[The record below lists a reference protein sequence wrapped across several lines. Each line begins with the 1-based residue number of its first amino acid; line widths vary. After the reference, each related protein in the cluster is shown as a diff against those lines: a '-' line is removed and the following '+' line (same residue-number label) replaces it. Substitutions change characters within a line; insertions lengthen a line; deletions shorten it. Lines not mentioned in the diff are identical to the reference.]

1 MKEKPGKDSR
11 KMKILIVPGVD
22 WFTALE
28 NRVHHLARVWR
39 KKHELHIIH
48 FPIGGAPLRGNEG
61 DVIHRLSTAH
71 TSGLLTYYIINFL
84 PQIVQ
89 ILRIAKKERIDI
101 VITTNLSAG
110 TAAIIVSK
118 ILGIPA
124 IFDYCDYLPAFS
136 RYAGKSAVLQPFL
149 RKVGELLTF
158 LNLRVADATVAIG
171 RRLMEHARG
180 HSRLFVEI
188 PNGVDAS
195 RFPPDDKWAPGPFP
209 TLGYVGIME
218 FFVDLPSAVRSLK
231 SLQGSK
237 LIIVGDGRER
247 QRVAALSRDLGLEGR
262 VEFVGR
268 VPYEQVARWI
278 KSMDICLL
286 PFESSELTE
295 AAIPLKIHEYAA
307 CRRPI
312 ISSPLFE
319 VVRMYGDLLEYATGP
334 EEISSKVR
342 QIVTQ
347 RKTSLKRIRKAYLR
361 STMTYGWERF
371 GKRYEEVFLRV
382 SEGQGGKGGP

>member
-1 MKEKPGKDSR
+1 
-11 KMKILIVPGVD
+11 MKILIVPGID

-28 NRVHHLARVWR
+28 NRVHHLARTWR
-39 KKHELHIIH
+39 EKHELHIIH
-48 FPIGGAPLRGNEG
+48 FPLGGKPLRGNEG
-61 DVIHRLSTAH
+61 DVIHRLSTAR
-71 TSGLLTYYIINFL
+71 TGGLLTYYITNFL
-84 PQIVQ
+84 PQMVQ
-89 ILRIAKKERIDI
+89 VLRIAKKERIDL
-101 VITTNLSAG
+101 VVTTNLSAG

-136 RYAGKSAVLQPFL
+136 RYAGKSAMLQPFL
-149 RKVGELLTF
+149 KKVGVLLTL

-171 RRLMEHARG
+171 RRLIEHAQG

-195 RFPPDDKWAPGPFP
+195 RFPPGGRWSPDPFP

-218 FFVDLPSAVRSLK
+218 FFVDLPSALRSLK
-231 SLQGSK
+231 SLQDSK

-247 QRVAALSRDLGLEGR
+247 QRIAALSRDLGLEGR
-262 VEFVGR
+262 IEFVGR
-268 VPYEQVARWI
+268 VPYDQVAKWI

-319 VVRMYGDLLEYATGP
+319 VIRMYGDLLEYATGP
-334 EEISSKVR
+334 DEISSRVR

-347 RKTSLKRIRKAYLR
+347 RKASLKRIRRAYLR
-361 STMTYGWERF
+361 STVTYGWERF

-382 SEGQGGKGGP
+382 SGDRGGRAGP